1 MIAENIKN
9 KLNQLPKDPG
19 VYHFYNEQKQIIYI
33 GKAKNLKNR
42 VKSYFQNKNSLSP
55 KNATMLKHIT
65 NIDWIIVRNEV
76 EALMT
81 EANLIKMHHPKY
93 NIDLR
98 DDKSYPFIRI
108 TNEPYPQVFLT
119 RNIIKDG
126 SKYFGPFTD
135 VRHLRRTLKALRKAF
150 PIRSCNYFIDS
161 TVIKEKKISI
171 CLDYHIKKC
180 EGPCEGLVSREKYSD
195 MVTRIEDFMKG
206 KTKLTEDHIKK
217 LMIAASDNQN
227 YEDATIYRD
236 QLESIFEFKKKQS
249 LVATDFIE
257 RDVVVLSKDDDFG
270 IAVILRIRNGRIF
283 SRDKLSFTKLDL
295 DDGNNIRTIITRF
308 YLDSDFIPRELS
320 LQIKPN
326 NEKDLLDWL
335 RQKRKGAVRF
345 IYPQKGEKAKEIRI
359 TLQNAKLLLG
369 EWKLNKEK
377 RKDQVPKIL
386 DQLKDDLN
394 LTVPPRRIEAFDISH
409 LGGTNT
415 VASMVCFVDA
425 LPKKKEYRKY
435 NIKSVE
441 NIDDFA
447 SIKEVVHR
455 RYKRLKKEKI
465 KLPDL
470 ILIDGGKGQ
479 LSMALSALEDL
490 GFGYIPIIGL
500 AKRLEEVFIP
510 GNSEPQSIHKQS
522 PGLILLRRIRDEAHR
537 FAISFQR
544 SKRKKTV
551 LSSVFSNIPGL
562 GIKRIKILMT
572 AFNGPKD
579 LALRNEK
586 MINEKTGIPI
596 KICSEIIKVSKESIK

>member
-1 MIAENIKN
+1 MIIPENIKN

-19 VYHFYNEQKQIIYI
+19 VYHFYNDQKNIIYI

-55 KNATMLKHIT
+55 KNATMLKHIK

-119 RNIIKDG
+119 RSIIKDG

-180 EGPCEGLVSREKYSD
+180 EGPCEGLVTQEKYSD

-206 KTKLTEDHIKK
+206 KTKPTEDHIKK
-217 LMIAASDNQN
+217 LMETASDSQN
-227 YEDATIYRD
+227 YEEATIYRD

-257 RDVVVLSKDDDFG
+257 RDVLVLSKEEDFG
-270 IAVILRIRNGRIF
+270 VAVILRIRNGRIF
-283 SRDKLSFTKLDL
+283 SRDKLSFKKLDS
-295 DDGNNIRTIITRF
+295 DDGLNIRTIITRF

-320 LQIKPN
+320 LQVKPQ
-326 NEKDLLDWL
+326 NEKGLLEWL

-386 DQLKDDLN
+386 DQLKEDLN

-415 VASMVCFVDA
+415 VASMVCFVDGI
-425 LPKKKEYRKY
+425 PKKKEYRKY
-435 NIKSVE
+435 K
-441 NIDDFA
+441 
-447 SIKEVVHR
+447 K
-455 RYKRLKKEKI
+455 YKNFL
-465 KLPDL
+465 
-470 ILIDGGKGQ
+470 
-479 LSMALSALEDL
+479 
-490 GFGYIPIIGL
+490 
-500 AKRLEEVFIP
+500 
-510 GNSEPQSIHKQS
+510 N
-522 PGLILLRRIRDEAHR
+522 
-537 FAISFQR
+537 
-544 SKRKKTV
+544 RKK
-551 LSSVFSNIPGL
+551 I
-562 GIKRIKILMT
+562 
-572 AFNGPKD
+572 
-579 LALRNEK
+579 
-586 MINEKTGIPI
+586 
-596 KICSEIIKVSKESIK
+596 SIFRQYFFKSFKK